1 VAAVAL
7 LVLASA
13 MAVFAS
19 VATGSE
25 PPPPTKT
32 LTVKITSGPEGTVT
46 TPDVNFGFVVEG
58 AEQSGT
64 LFHCALDTPIALKE
78 CSSPFALG
86 PLTPG
91 SHTFYVEATNGAANA
106 YSQLASRTFTV
117 AAPAGPGAGSG
128 GARPPSGGGSTA
140 PAPLTPV
147 VSSLAESVS
156 RWRESSALAHIGRGG
171 AKMPKGTTF
180 SFTLNEAATAHLV
193 FTQALSGRSVAGRC
207 VAQTKHNRARR
218 ACRRTVTAGMLGLAA
233 HVGGDHVRFAGRL
246 SAGRELRPGHYT
258 LVLTATAAGLTSVAR
273 SLSFTIVA

>member
-1 VAAVAL
+1 MVAPAL
-7 LVLASA
+7 LAFAGATASA
-13 MAVFAS
+13 SPAA
-19 VATGSE
+19 ASE
-25 PPPPTKT
+25 PLPTKT
-32 LTVKITSGPEGTVT
+32 LTVKLTSGPEGTVS
-46 TPDVNFGFVVEG
+46 TPDVSFSFVVEG

-64 LFHCALDTPIALKE
+64 LFHCALDIPIALKE

-91 SHTFYVEATNGAANA
+91 LHTFYVEATNRAANA
-106 YSQLASRTFTV
+106 YSPLASRTFAV
-117 AAPAGPGAGSG
+117 AASAGPGAGSSG
-128 GARPPSGGGSTA
+128 GATPPGGGTT

-147 VSSLAESVS
+147 VSSLAQSVS

-207 VAQTKHNRARR
+207 VAQTKHNRARHP
-218 ACRRTVTAGMLGLAA
+218 CRRTATAGTLGLAA
-233 HVGGDHVRFAGRL
+233 HMGSDHVRFAGRL
-246 SAGRELRPGHYT
+246 SADKELKPGRYT
-258 LVLTATAAGLTSVAR
+258 LTLTATAAGLTSVAR

>member
-1 VAAVAL
+1 
-7 LVLASA
+7 VLASA

-19 VATGSE
+19 VATASE
-25 PPPPTKT
+25 PPPTKT
-32 LTVKITSGPEGTVT
+32 LTVKITAGPEGTVS
-46 TPDVNFGFVVEG
+46 TPDVSFSFVVEG

-91 SHTFYVEATNGAANA
+91 SHTFYVEATNRAANA
-106 YSQLASRTFTV
+106 YSPLASRTFTV
-117 AAPAGPGAGSG
+117 AAPAGPGAGSSG
-128 GARPPSGGGSTA
+128 GANPPNGGASAA

-147 VSSLAESVS
+147 VSSLTQSVG
-156 RWRESSALAHIGRGG
+156 RWRESSALAHISRGG

-207 VAQTKHNRARR
+207 VALTKHNHARR
-218 ACRRTVTAGMLGLAA
+218 ACRRTATAGTLGLAA
-233 HVGGDHVRFAGRL
+233 HMGGDHVRFAGRL
-246 SAGRELRPGHYT
+246 SAGRELKPGHYT